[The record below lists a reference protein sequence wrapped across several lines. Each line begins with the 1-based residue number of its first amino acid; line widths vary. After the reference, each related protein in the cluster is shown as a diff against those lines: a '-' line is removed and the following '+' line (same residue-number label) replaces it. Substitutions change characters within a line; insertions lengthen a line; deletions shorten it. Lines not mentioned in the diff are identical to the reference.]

1 MDTETKPTGMKGFT
15 IVWFGQLVSLLGS
28 GMTQFA
34 LTIWA
39 WQFTGE
45 ATALALV
52 GFFTF
57 APSILISPLA
67 GALVDRWD
75 RKKVMMLSDLAAG
88 LSTIAVFFLFST
100 DSLEIWHLYVTGAFA
115 GVFQSFQFPAY
126 SAAISVMLDK
136 EQYSRA
142 SGMISLAEAASGILA
157 PIGAGIFF
165 GYTGIPGIL
174 LFDVVTFIFAIGT
187 LLAIYIPKHQQSE
200 DQEEKRSLLQDSL
213 FGFRYIFDRPSL
225 LGVQLVF
232 LGMNLVGS
240 FAFTLLNP
248 MILARTGNDTIILA
262 SVQSSFGAGG
272 LVGGIL
278 MSVWGGPEKRIYG
291 LLGGLFMLSLFG
303 GLLGIGQSQI
313 VWMAAAFLM
322 MLFIPILNGCSQ
334 ALWMSKVPPE
344 FQGRVFATRR
354 LIAQISQP
362 LAMILTGPLADWVF
376 EPAMQQGGSL
386 ADVFGWLVGTG
397 AGAGMALIFVF
408 MGISGGLISLIG
420 YSIKTIRDVEEL
432 IPDFDSTELQ

>member
-1 MDTETKPTGMKGFT
+1 
-15 IVWFGQLVSLLGS
+15 
-28 GMTQFA
+28 
-34 LTIWA
+34 
-39 WQFTGE
+39 
-45 ATALALV
+45 
-52 GFFTF
+52 
-57 APSILISPLA
+57 
-67 GALVDRWD
+67 
-75 RKKVMMLSDLAAG
+75 
-88 LSTIAVFFLFST
+88 
-100 DSLEIWHLYVTGAFA
+100 
-115 GVFQSFQFPAY
+115 
-126 SAAISVMLDK
+126 
-136 EQYSRA
+136 
-142 SGMISLAEAASGILA
+142 
-157 PIGAGIFF
+157 
-165 GYTGIPGIL
+165 
-174 LFDVVTFIFAIGT
+174 
-187 LLAIYIPKHQQSE
+187 
-200 DQEEKRSLLQDSL
+200 
-213 FGFRYIFDRPSL
+213 
-225 LGVQLVF
+225 
-232 LGMNLVGS
+232 MNLVGS

-248 MILARTGNDTIILA
+248 MIFARTGNDTIILA